1 MKTRVITGVV
11 AALFAVL
18 VLYGI
23 NTIFFEIVIAAI
35 AALAVYE
42 VIHVAQVKNKALIG
56 IGTAVAP
63 FMVFYISFHLNQ
75 YIPANLLA
83 IAYVLLLLVIM
94 LAMYDKTRFEHVA
107 ITLFASICIP
117 AAMSCLA
124 LMRNFYKIYPDYT
137 KTDCFFFVLMSLICC
152 WMTDTGAY
160 FVGSKFGK
168 HKLTPKISPKKTVEG
183 AIGGIL
189 ATVITNVIILAV
201 FNRFFFDRTLITYW
215 AVILTSIALAI
226 ISMLG
231 DLSASVIKRNYGV
244 KDFGKIMPGHGGAM
258 DRFDSFLFVVP
269 SMYFIITFVQSI

>member
-1 MKTRVITGVV
+1 MKTRVTVGII

-35 AALAVYE
+35 ATLAVHE
-42 VIHVAQVKNKALIG
+42 VLHVAGVKNKVLSTV
-56 IGTAVAP
+56 GTVFAP
-63 FMVFYISFHLNQ
+63 LLVFYISLNLNE
-75 YIPANLLA
+75 YVPASLVA
-83 IAYVLLLLVIM
+83 IGYVILLLVIM
-94 LAMYDKTRFEHVA
+94 LAMYEQTRFEHVA
-107 ITLFASICIP
+107 ITLFASVCIP
-117 AAMSCLA
+117 AAMTCLA
-124 LMRNFYKIYPDYT
+124 LIRNFYKIYPDYS
-137 KTDCFFFVLMSLICC
+137 KTDCFFFVLISLICC
-152 WMTDTGAY
+152 WMTDTGAF

-201 FNRFFFDRTLITYW
+201 FNRFFFDHTLITYW

-226 ISMLG
+226 LSMLG
-231 DLSASVIKRNYGV
+231 DLSASVIKRNYGA

-269 SMYFIITFVQSI
+269 AMYFIITFVQSI